1 VVVLVVLPLALV
13 VAGVVLPLVLPL
25 VLMAVLVLVHVAVSV
40 SGVPSQALLLVRL
53 AHVAVL
59 VLLPERVPRL
69 PLHVAQC
76 VTARL
81 SLGKRIR
88 LSPLW
93 TYTF

>member
-1 VVVLVVLPLALV
+1 MLVLVVALV
-13 VAGVVLPLVLPL
+13 TVLVTVLILVLPL
-25 VLMAVLVLVHVAVSV
+25 VLMAVLVLVHVAVPV

-59 VLLPERVPRL
+59 VLLTARVPRL

-81 SLGKRIR
+81 SLGKRIC

>member
-1 VVVLVVLPLALV
+1 MLVLVVALV
-13 VAGVVLPLVLPL
+13 TVLVTVLILVLPL
-25 VLMAVLVLVHVAVSV
+25 VLMAVLVLVHVAVPV
-40 SGVPSQALLLVRL
+40 SGVPSQALLLVLL

-59 VLLPERVPRL
+59 VLLTARVPRL